1 MKRRRD
7 IMDTLF
13 YRDKDE
19 PLAPSFPNQFIL
31 SCVAPAIDDAGT
43 QHPC

>member
-19 PLAPSFPNQFIL
+19 PPTPSFPNQFFS
-31 SCVAPAIDDAGT
+31 SCLAAAIDDACT
-43 QHPC
+43 